1 MTETSTIY
9 GRLKKSQAFSLLL
22 WMPEPRVW
30 AAPGTCNP
38 SLPELLYSLWAYS
51 CHNQPTLRCQK
62 KLPCET
68 GCSYAEDV
76 ALHTKNHRRNFLG
89 FSTRKSYAS
98 NQLAA
103 FCTGCWETQSQTW
116 SCSPDCQMS
125 CVLRT
130 WFANLIAGLILIS
143 LSLFSWFSHL
153 KHRHNPDSLVK
164 NVLKWVKNK
173 SLFSVYFRKD
183 GFQNFYS
190 LIENLKQ

>member
-1 MTETSTIY
+1 MVNPSRWRWRFCFLLSLDLIWEYNFTSSYVFTKPIKTLTETSTIY

-89 FSTRKSYAS
+89 FSTSKSYAS
-98 NQLAA
+98 KINWLLFAQAA
-103 FCTGCWETQSQTW
+103 GKLRARPEA
-116 SCSPDCQMS
+116 
-125 CVLRT
+125 VL
-130 WFANLIAGLILIS
+130 LIAKCPV
-143 LSLFSWFSHL
+143 F
-153 KHRHNPDSLVK
+153 
-164 NVLKWVKNK
+164 
-173 SLFSVYFRKD
+173 
-183 GFQNFYS
+183 
-190 LIENLKQ
+190 